1 MYICY
6 GQRLI
11 AEEEHLAILDEEECH
26 ETLCNNNSS
35 MHPSTRLMAPS
46 YTHTRH
52 QSSCSD
58 LLPTF
63 MDFGTSVEVNKEIDH
78 LKRENEQL
86 SRWIEDIG
94 KPATEEAERLRHE
107 LRVYRENEQDH
118 KEELIRLKTERQSFM
133 YIQQDF
139 LSLRNEASIISEENE
154 NLKTQHLS
162 TKRSINQEHTK
173 LRAANKT
180 IRSLQKIN
188 KDLTT
193 INERYRTENQRL
205 NSEKEAFQ
213 VKEYALFFYL

>member
-1 MYICY
+1 M
-6 GQRLI
+6 
-11 AEEEHLAILDEEECH
+11 AILDEEESDDA
-26 ETLCNNNSS
+26 LSRLS
-35 MHPSTRLMAPS
+35 STRLLAPS
-46 YTHTRH
+46 YNNTRR
-52 QSSCSD
+52 QSSCSEQS

-63 MDFGTSVEVNKEIDH
+63 VDFGTSMEVHTEIDH

-94 KPATEEAERLRHE
+94 KPATAEAGGLRHE

-118 KEELIRLKTERQSFM
+118 KEELIRLKSERQSFM

-154 NLKTQHLS
+154 NLKTTALS
-162 TKRSINQEHTK
+162 TKRSINKEHSK

-180 IRSLQKIN
+180 IKNLQKIN

-213 VKEYALFFYL
+213 VMVTTVHFGL